1 MNFDDLLQLHA
12 NPGALLL
19 MSTDRIQNQQQPLK
33 NEGPPSNTQA
43 LKDELADLEYDQEC
57 VEDQLIDEGGQFI
70 YGTSGAMFS
79 DGDIFDPLQQNNNQE
94 ELKGEYDNRQDTLD
108 LDSRRDFYDPDAQ
121 ENNSNRFQN
130 DNYDNGGYYF

>member
-1 MNFDDLLQLHA
+1 M
-12 NPGALLL
+12 
-19 MSTDRIQNQQQPLK
+19 K